1 MSAAAE
7 SAFDELSFEIAQLEG
22 VVVEPDGLFVHGT
35 LFAFL
40 LDDDLVVELPLGRM
54 GDLEVRGIVTPFV
67 SERHPTRD
75 WVRVGDRQLWSELA
89 REAHEYVGEPAVGGQ
104 S

>member
-1 MSAAAE
+1 MS
-7 SAFDELSFEIAQLEG
+7 ELADNAYDALTFEIAQLEG
-22 VVVEPDGLFVHGT
+22 VVVEPDGLFVNGK

-40 LDDDLVVELPLGRM
+40 LDEDLIVELPLGRM
-54 GDLEVRGIVTPFV
+54 SDLEVRGVVQPFS

-75 WVRVGDRQLWSELA
+75 WVRVSDQQLWSELA
-89 REAHEYVGEPAVGGQ
+89 REAHEYVGEPAVGGE